1 MTTEDALQEIADF
14 GQLQEMIDRRR
25 QLRQERDVSNDSDRR
40 GEIDEEVIWLT
51 RRIDAE
57 LMVNLEDKNT

>member
-1 MTTEDALQEIADF
+1 VTTEDALQEIADF

-57 LMVNLEDKNT
+57 LMVNLEENT

>member
-1 MTTEDALQEIADF
+1 VTTEDALQEIADF

-57 LMVNLEDKNT
+57 LMVNLKENT

>member
-1 MTTEDALQEIADF
+1 VTTEDALQEIADF

-25 QLRQERDVSNDSDRR
+25 QLRQERDVSNDNDRR

-57 LMVNLEDKNT
+57 LMVNLKENT

>member
-57 LMVNLEDKNT
+57 LMVNLEENT

>member
-25 QLRQERDVSNDSDRR
+25 QLRQERDVSNDNDRR

-57 LMVNLEDKNT
+57 LMVNLKENT

>member
-57 LMVNLEDKNT
+57 LMVNLKENT

>member
-1 MTTEDALQEIADF
+1 VTTEDALQEIADF

-40 GEIDEEVIWLT
+40 GEIDEEVVWLT

-57 LMVNLEDKNT
+57 LMVNLEENT

>member
-40 GEIDEEVIWLT
+40 GEIDEEVVWLT

-57 LMVNLEDKNT
+57 LMVNLEENT